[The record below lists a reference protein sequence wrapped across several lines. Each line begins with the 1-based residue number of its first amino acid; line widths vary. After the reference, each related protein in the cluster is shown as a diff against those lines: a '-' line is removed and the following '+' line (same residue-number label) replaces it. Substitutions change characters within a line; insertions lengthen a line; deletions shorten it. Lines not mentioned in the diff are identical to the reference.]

1 MASAAATVLLLNLQ
15 LLLLF
20 SLSTAQPGESPF
32 PPFSQISLGH
42 EGLVAFHIITFL
54 GRNLLV
60 PWASLR
66 FQIYEEICAGYACS
80 YSYRHN

>member
-32 PPFSQISLGH
+32 PPFSLISLGH
-42 EGLVAFHIITFL
+42 EGLVAFHII
-54 GRNLLV
+54 
-60 PWASLR
+60 SLR
-66 FQIYEEICAGYACS
+66 FQISEEICAGYACA